1 MEIGLSS
8 DAHLILEA
16 IPRGTGTVIDLGGNK
31 GMLRQ
36 PLQER
41 GYHYINLD
49 IKHLGN
55 GEPSLIGD
63 AHRLPFKDA
72 AVDLVV
78 SKDTLEHF
86 VDPWGVMQKVH
97 RVLNVGGK
105 LIIWVPFMHPFH
117 GDDFYRYSP
126 LGLEHLLRDFE
137 VVTFESPL
145 WLFTVVGL
153 AVNRSPQAGISWPTG
168 AADQASVWWARPP
181 VCPVSE
187 APCGLRRGISDK
199 SVQEQRVKKTKQT
212 ALSPGSIRHYDRN
225 HWCNGC
231 S

>member
-1 MEIGLSS
+1 MSS

-16 IPRGTGTVIDLGGNK
+16 IPPGTGTVLDLGGNK

-63 AHRLPFKDA
+63 AHRLPFRDA
-72 AVDLVV
+72 AVDMVV

-86 VDPWGVMQKVH
+86 IDPWGVVKEVH

-105 LIIWVPFMHPFH
+105 FIIWVPFMHPFH

-126 LGLEHLLRDFE
+126 LGLQHLLGDFE
-137 VVTFESPL
+137 LVAFESPL
-145 WLFTVVGL
+145 WVFTVVGL
-153 AVNRSPQAGISWPTG
+153 AVIEALKRVHLGLAEPSIKQVCGGLDRLFARRQQRPASF
-168 AADQASVWWARPP
+168 AAAYRIVACKGNTVRRQDKQ
-181 VCPVSE
+181 
-187 APCGLRRGISDK
+187 LRH
-199 SVQEQRVKKTKQT
+199 Q
-212 ALSPGSIRHYDRN
+212 DR
-225 HWCNGC
+225 
-231 S
+231 

>member
-1 MEIGLSS
+1 MEIGMSS

-16 IPRGTGTVIDLGGNK
+16 IPPGTGTVLDLGGSK

-41 GYHYINLD
+41 GYQYINLD

-63 AHRLPFKDA
+63 AHRLPFRDA
-72 AVDLVV
+72 AVDMVV

-86 VDPWGVMQKVH
+86 IDPWGVVQEVH

-105 LIIWVPFMHPFH
+105 FIIWVPFMHPFH

-126 LGLEHLLRDFE
+126 LGLQHLLGDFE
-137 VVTFESPL
+137 LVAFESPQ
-145 WLFTVVGL
+145 WVFTVVGL
-153 AVNRSPQAGISWPTG
+153 AAIEALKRLHIGFAERPLKQVCGSLDRLFTRNQRRPASF
-168 AADQASVWWARPP
+168 AAAYRIIAYKRD
-181 VCPVSE
+181 
-187 APCGLRRGISDK
+187 G
-199 SVQEQRVKKTKQT
+199 VK
-212 ALSPGSIRHYDRN
+212 H
-225 HWCNGC
+225 
-231 S
+231 

>member
-1 MEIGLSS
+1 MEISMSS

-16 IPRGTGTVIDLGGNK
+16 ISPGTGTVLDLGGSK

-49 IKHLGN
+49 IRRLEN

-63 AHRLPFKDA
+63 AHRLPFRDA

-86 VDPWGVMQKVH
+86 IDPWGVVKEVH

-105 LIIWVPFMHPFH
+105 FIIWVPFMHPFH

-126 LGLEHLLRDFE
+126 LGLQHLLGDFE
-137 VVTFESPL
+137 LVTFESPL
-145 WLFTVVGL
+145 WVFTVVGL
-153 AVNRSPQAGISWPTG
+153 AVIEALKRVHLGLAERSIKQVCGGLDRLFARRQKRPASF
-168 AADQASVWWARPP
+168 AAAYRIVATK
-181 VCPVSE
+181 
-187 APCGLRRGISDK
+187 RGK
-199 SVQEQRVKKTKQT
+199 GER
-212 ALSPGSIRHYDRN
+212 
-225 HWCNGC
+225 
-231 S
+231 

>member
-1 MEIGLSS
+1 MEIGMSS

-16 IPRGTGTVIDLGGNK
+16 IPPGTGTVLDLGGSK

-63 AHRLPFKDA
+63 AHRLPFRDA

-86 VDPWGVMQKVH
+86 VDPWGVVKEVH

-105 LIIWVPFMHPFH
+105 FIIWVPFMHPFR

-126 LGLEHLLRDFE
+126 LGLQHLLGDFE
-137 VVTFESPL
+137 LVTFESPL
-145 WLFTVVGL
+145 WVFTVVGL
-153 AVNRSPQAGISWPTG
+153 AVIEALKRVHLGLAERPIKQVCGGLDRLFARRQKRPASF
-168 AADQASVWWARPP
+168 AAAYRIVAAKRAMGEP
-181 VCPVSE
+181 
-187 APCGLRRGISDK
+187 
-199 SVQEQRVKKTKQT
+199 
-212 ALSPGSIRHYDRN
+212 
-225 HWCNGC
+225 
-231 S
+231 